1 MSWRDGAWRDSA
13 CVLVTLAFAALLG
26 SCSEGYPGEDRPL
39 VSPFD
44 MSNAERVA
52 ELNVVG
58 RDSPGPRWRY
68 ALREGCTLEVEQ
80 GGGKDKR
87 RVAVT
92 LKRSMDAEVVF
103 DDATKTYDVALIDR
117 SVDAG
122 TPFATLLK
130 TDKWTYATQGSLL
143 VDLLIRDCA
152 AGSTARRLQMTGT
165 LPPPGR

>member
-1 MSWRDGAWRDSA
+1 MSWRDVARVA
-13 CVLVTLAFAALLG
+13 VVLVSAPLLV

-58 RDSPGPRWRY
+58 RDAPGPRWRY
-68 ALREGCTLEVEQ
+68 ALREGCALEVEQ
-80 GGGKDKR
+80 GSGKDRR

-92 LKRSMDAEVVF
+92 LRRSMDAEVVF
-103 DDATKTYDVALIDR
+103 DNEAKTYDVALIDR
-117 SVDAG
+117 SIDAAR
-122 TPFATLLK
+122 PIAILLK

-152 AGSTARRLQMTGT
+152 KGTTAR
-165 LPPPGR
+165 

>member
-1 MSWRDGAWRDSA
+1 MSWRDVARVA
-13 CVLVTLAFAALLG
+13 VVLVLAPLLV

-39 VSPFD
+39 ISPFD
-44 MSNAERVA
+44 MNNAQRVA

-58 RDSPGPRWRY
+58 RDAPGPRWRY
-68 ALREGCTLEVEQ
+68 ALRDGCALEVEQ
-80 GGGKDKR
+80 GSGKDRR

-103 DDATKTYDVALIDR
+103 DNEAKTYDVALIDR
-117 SVDAG
+117 SVDA
-122 TPFATLLK
+122 TQPIAILLK

-152 AGSTARRLQMTGT
+152 KGITAR
-165 LPPPGR
+165 

>member
-1 MSWRDGAWRDSA
+1 MSWPDGAR
-13 CVLVTLAFAALLG
+13 VLIVLAFAALLV
-26 SCSEGYPGEDRPL
+26 SCSDGYPGEDRPL

-44 MSNAERVA
+44 MNNAERVA

-68 ALREGCTLEVEQ
+68 ALRDGCALEVEQ
-80 GGGKDKR
+80 GSGTDQR
-87 RVAVT
+87 RVVVT

-117 SVDAG
+117 SVDA
-122 TPFATLLK
+122 TQPIATLLK

-152 AGSTARRLQMTGT
+152 KGT
-165 LPPPGR
+165 

>member
-1 MSWRDGAWRDSA
+1 MSWRDSA
-13 CVLVTLAFAALLG
+13 RVLLTLAFAALLV
-26 SCSEGYPGEDRPL
+26 SCSDGYPGEDRPL

-44 MSNAERVA
+44 MNNAERIA

-68 ALREGCTLEVEQ
+68 ALRDGCALEVEQ
-80 GGGKDKR
+80 GNGNGNDKR

-122 TPFATLLK
+122 KPVATLLK

-143 VDLLIRDCA
+143 VDLLIRDCGSA
-152 AGSTARRLQMTGT
+152 ANARSRRTT
-165 LPPPGR
+165 EPPPPPPR

>member
-1 MSWRDGAWRDSA
+1 MSWRDAARVA
-13 CVLVTLAFAALLG
+13 VVLILGPLLV

-44 MSNAERVA
+44 MNNAERVA

-68 ALREGCTLEVEQ
+68 ALRDGCALEVEQ
-80 GGGKDKR
+80 GSGKDQR

-122 TPFATLLK
+122 KPVATLLK

-152 AGSTARRLQMTGT
+152 AGSTARRLQTTGT
-165 LPPPGR
+165 LPFPGRSPT

>member
-1 MSWRDGAWRDSA
+1 MSWRDVARVA
-13 CVLVTLAFAALLG
+13 IVLALAPLLV

-52 ELNVVG
+52 ELNIVG
-58 RDSPGPRWRY
+58 RDSPGPRWHY
-68 ALREGCTLEVEQ
+68 ALRDGCVLEVEQ
-80 GGGKDKR
+80 GGGKNRR

-92 LKRSMDAEVVF
+92 LKRSMDAEVAF
-103 DDATKTYDVALIDR
+103 DNEAKTYDVALIDR
-117 SVDAG
+117 SIDA
-122 TPFATLLK
+122 TRPIAILLK

-152 AGSTARRLQMTGT
+152 KGVTAR
-165 LPPPGR
+165 

>member
-1 MSWRDGAWRDSA
+1 MSWSDSA
-13 CVLVTLAFAALLG
+13 RVLAALALAPLLG
-26 SCSEGYPGEDRPL
+26 SCSEGYPGEDRP
-39 VSPFD
+39 VISPFD

-68 ALREGCTLEVEQ
+68 ALRDGCALEVEQ
-80 GGGKDKR
+80 GSGKDTR

-117 SVDAG
+117 SVDAAQ
-122 TPFATLLK
+122 PVATLLK

-152 AGSTARRLQMTGT
+152 KS
-165 LPPPGR
+165 